1 MSIKTC
7 TKCKEEKPA
16 TSEYFH
22 NDKKSK
28 KYGLNPRC
36 KDCRNSENP
45 VVTGEGNK
53 TCSKCHQ
60 TFPADLD
67 HYHYSKR
74 QKDGLRPQCKT
85 CRSKT
90 KKIYRDANKE
100 RINAQSREYSSR
112 PEVKERAKRT
122 PEQKRVRNEQLRDR
136 WKTDEEYRIYHLM
149 VTGLNTMLA
158 SKTKTCRTL
167 NYIGCSKE
175 ELVAHLNKTKP
186 DTDEPLHIDHIIPK
200 SLYNLTEQDLTKC
213 WNYRNLRLI
222 TAEENLRKHDALYM
236 DLVKIHK
243 IQDLLP

>member
-1 MSIKTC
+1 MSIKIC
-7 TKCKEEKPA
+7 AKCKEEKPA
-16 TSEYFH
+16 TSKYFY

-28 KYGLNPRC
+28 KYGLAARC

-74 QKDGLRPQCKT
+74 EKDGLRSQCKT
-85 CRSKT
+85 CRSKA

-112 PEVKERAKRT
+112 PEVKEKAKRT
-122 PEQKRVRNEQLRDR
+122 PEQKRRRNIIERKR
-136 WKTDEEYRIYHLM
+136 WREDEHYRTYLNLCN
-149 VTGLNTMLA
+149 GLNSMLA
-158 SKTKTCRTL
+158 GKAKTCRTMQ
-167 NYIGCSKE
+167 YVGCSIE
-175 ELVAHLNKTKP
+175 ELVDHLNESRP

-200 SLYNLTEQDLTKC
+200 SLYNLTEKDLCRC
-213 WNYRNLRLI
+213 WNYANLRLI
-222 TAEENLRKHDALYM
+222 PASQNLAKSDNLDM
-236 DLVKIHK
+236 DLVRKHNIE
-243 IQDLLP
+243 DLLP